1 MFSILF
7 LLYMS
12 KSDILFLYSSPK
24 KINALNRIKEVLESK
39 GVTQQ
44 ELGKLVGRSFESI
57 NAYCSNRRQP
67 SLELL
72 YEISTAL
79 KCSVMDLLIDNIDN
93 KQNEWQ

>member
-1 MFSILF
+1 
-7 LLYMS
+7 MS
-12 KSDILFLYSSPK
+12 QYDILSLYSSPIK
-24 KINALNRIKEVLESK
+24 SYSLNKIKEVLDK
-39 GVTQQ
+39 RQITQQ

-79 KCSVMDLLIDNIDN
+79 KCPVKDLIVDNNDLN
-93 KQNEWQ
+93 KK